1 MELQGS
7 YKLNWNRHGLHLHS
21 SISKLYNTDNFTDVV
36 LATAD
41 GQYIPAH
48 QFVLSACSSYLHKMF
63 RVAQKSSK
71 MFAKMFIVLPSDIS
85 YTTLS
90 VLLQYIYRGEV
101 IVNHD
106 QLPNVM
112 KAASILQIV
121 GLCPVEEKPN
131 ENSTASSTDQHNKST
146 DQNNK
151 STDQHN
157 KTGSDLKKDSVKIQ
171 LNRQILI
178 PEVRKAISVNAIN
191 FNKTPASAAS
201 ANELPRINSPNDP
214 PPARKKLKGNP
225 NESSSESDNRSN
237 ERGKVTVEIKEE
249 QEIQVKDE
257 PDWEDQK
264 STDGDDSIIKEEAV
278 SEEEIEVEGDDC
290 YVPLTCDLCKKT
302 FTTPALWVQHIQQK
316 HPSTALASGKR
327 GDALDADNSTGFP
340 PLHCEMCKK
349 VFTVPAD
356 WVKHIQSHTEEQ
368 LTENNDK
375 VAGRK
380 FQCKVC
386 SKTDNTAVEERK
398 ISR

>member
-264 STDGDDSIIKEEAV
+264 STDGDDSIIKEFLSLGSREYQGMGSKRKLNVLGKDA
-278 SEEEIEVEGDDC
+278 
-290 YVPLTCDLCKKT
+290 PLT
-302 FTTPALWVQHIQQK
+302 
-316 HPSTALASGKR
+316 HPLIGW
-327 GDALDADNSTGFP
+327 L
-340 PLHCEMCKK
+340 
-349 VFTVPAD
+349 
-356 WVKHIQSHTEEQ
+356 
-368 LTENNDK
+368 
-375 VAGRK
+375 AGRSLGPS
-380 FQCKVC
+380 VYIWL
-386 SKTDNTAVEERK
+386 S
-398 ISR
+398 ISRI